1 MKSRHVIFPS
11 LMIIFG
17 ALSLYF
23 ISQFA
28 EPRFQDASVDAKFFP
43 SVVAIAIILL
53 SGVLVIQHVVQKQ
66 LAKEELPIFTK
77 LSLFGLA
84 FLGGYA
90 LLIHVVGYLIAS
102 FIAFTIYLI
111 VFKVKKP
118 LYYAVAW
125 AFVYGIYYLF
135 GEVFII
141 ALPEGLLY

>member
-1 MKSRHVIFPS
+1 MPN
-11 LMIIFG
+11 
-17 ALSLYF
+17 
-23 ISQFA
+23 
-28 EPRFQDASVDAKFFP
+28 FFP

-53 SGVLVIQHVVQKQ
+53 SGLLIIQHVMQNK
-66 LAKEELPIFTK
+66 LTKEELPIFTK
-77 LSLFGLA
+77 LSVFGLA

-90 LLIHVVGYLIAS
+90 LLINVVGYLIAS
-102 FIAFTIYLI
+102 FIAFTIYLVI
-111 VFKVKKP
+111 FKVKKP